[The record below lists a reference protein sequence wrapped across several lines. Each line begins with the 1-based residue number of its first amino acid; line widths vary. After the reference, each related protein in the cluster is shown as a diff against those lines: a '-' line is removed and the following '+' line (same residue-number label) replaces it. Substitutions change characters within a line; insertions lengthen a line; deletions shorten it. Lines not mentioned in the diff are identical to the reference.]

1 MPEMKKVE
9 MGCREFKEYLYPFLD
24 GELDS
29 PISHLVKDHLSAC
42 PICRLE
48 LEQEKKIN
56 SLIKDSIPKE
66 KAPYELKEE
75 ILKRIEGYSGKR
87 ISRFI
92 LPVLKPA
99 LIGIIGTVLIFVLLS
114 SFNRQFTVYSETVK
128 EHIQFLQG
136 NLPMHIVSKK
146 PQDVSKWLQSKLDF
160 KIMVPD
166 LSSQNVNLL
175 GARLCSLKNKKSA
188 YIMYEKGGHNI
199 SVFMFDAKNL
209 KFPKAKKV
217 PINKKIF
224 YLTKDRGYNSALWID
239 EGIACVFIS
248 DLSEVELL
256 HLASL

>member
-1 MPEMKKVE
+1 MD
-9 MGCREFKEYLYPFLD
+9 CREFKEYLYSFLD

-29 PISHLVKDHLSAC
+29 QISRLVKDHLSAC
-42 PICRLE
+42 PLCRLE

-75 ILKRIEGYSGKR
+75 ILKRIEGYKEKR

-92 LPVLKPA
+92 FPVLKPA
-99 LIGIIGTVLIFVLLS
+99 LIGILGTVLIFVLLS
-114 SFNRQFTVYSETVK
+114 SLNRQFPVYSETVK

-136 NLPMHIVSKK
+136 NLSMHIVSKN

-160 KIMVPD
+160 KIMAPD

-209 KFPKAKKV
+209 KFPKTKKV
-217 PINKKIF
+217 TISNKIF

-239 EGIACVFIS
+239 EGIACVFVS
-248 DLSEVELL
+248 DLDEAELL
-256 HLASL
+256 YLARL